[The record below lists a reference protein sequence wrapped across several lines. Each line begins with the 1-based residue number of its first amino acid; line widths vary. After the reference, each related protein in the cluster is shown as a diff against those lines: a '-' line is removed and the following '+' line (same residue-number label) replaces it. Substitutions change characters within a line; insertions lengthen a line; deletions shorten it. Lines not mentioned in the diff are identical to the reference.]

1 MICCGEHTFTVADG
15 RFGTDI
21 RPKPFGDGRP
31 RIEGPSIRRPR
42 RGKTASPALALG
54 KQAQALV
61 ASADPPGDR
70 LKRNEIFL
78 IDAIDLKPSPG
89 SVLDNADDRCTRRY
103 RFPVYIQHTSTVSR
117 AGKSI
122 VKTGLKESVVVLV
135 DGSPIEEDYE
145 FKIAHVVHLPGD
157 CVCW

>member
-1 MICCGEHTFTVADG
+1 MVA
-15 RFGTDI
+15 
-21 RPKPFGDGRP
+21 
-31 RIEGPSIRRPR
+31 SIRRPR

-135 DGSPIEEDYE
+135 DGSPIEEDRE
-145 FKIAHVVHLPGD
+145 FKIAHVWRPALTMHLSEHLGVVSLQQPPRGRLQPLGPS
-157 CVCW
+157 